1 MKINDQYL
9 KEINTIQDYT
19 DTYFYITI
27 AANPIEYGVAINIKD
42 INRQKKIIN
51 QCKRKHKIQIEA
63 WNEEQRKINEKKGI
77 RL

>member
-42 INRQKKIIN
+42 INRQKKN
-51 QCKRKHKIQIEA
+51 NKSM
-63 WNEEQRKINEKKGI
+63 
-77 RL
+77 